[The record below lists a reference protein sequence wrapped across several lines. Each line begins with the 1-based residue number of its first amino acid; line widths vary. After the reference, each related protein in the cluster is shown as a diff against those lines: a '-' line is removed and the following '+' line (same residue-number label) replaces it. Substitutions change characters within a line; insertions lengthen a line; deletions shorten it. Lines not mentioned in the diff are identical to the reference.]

1 MSPYLV
7 INTTSL
13 FFHNHRFETPATKKN
28 VPHEIEG
35 WTQGL
40 APPPSKR
47 QRTSAANSIHP
58 APSNIHSASLNA
70 NPILMK
76 TALPPTA
83 AITKSA
89 PYAIVVGSTTE
100 VLAEKKKSV
109 RGTKH
114 QAEDLESVSDA
125 DNEGTGTV
133 SNSYYGVP
141 DEDKDDT
148 LEQINAASSP
158 IKALAAAQMIKVSP
172 WQNLQVP
179 DNLTSHHQRR
189 ALIYIAGSQLLSNR
203 RNPPSDEAMGNSPT
217 VHLML
222 GGGRPHLSQHFSDMS
237 LAQTMTSGPSNRRTL
252 SMLSKQFG
260 TWSTKEMPTST
271 G

>member
-1 MSPYLV
+1 MSPYLI
-7 INTTSL
+7 INATSL

-40 APPPSKR
+40 ALPPSKR

-58 APSNIHSASLNA
+58 VPSNIHSASLNT

-83 AITKSA
+83 AITKST
-89 PYAIVVGSTTE
+89 PCAIVVSSTTE
-100 VLAEKKKSV
+100 VLAGKKKSV
-109 RGTKH
+109 CGTKCR
-114 QAEDLESVSDA
+114 AKDLESVSDA
-125 DNEGTGTV
+125 NNKGTGTV
-133 SNSYYGVP
+133 SNLYYGAP

-158 IKALAAAQMIKVSP
+158 MKALAAAWMIKVSP

-179 DNLTSHHQRR
+179 DNLMSHYQRR
-189 ALIYIAGSQLLSNR
+189 ALIYVAGSQLLSNR
-203 RNPPSDEAMGNSPT
+203 RNPPSDKAMGNSPT
-217 VHLML
+217 ACLML
-222 GGGRPHLSQHFSDMS
+222 GGG
-237 LAQTMTSGPSNRRTL
+237 
-252 SMLSKQFG
+252 
-260 TWSTKEMPTST
+260 
-271 G
+271 